1 MSVTAKAERLL
12 AEGRIQ
18 AIPGRCFAVE
28 GDHGWY
34 LAVVND
40 DGLFCCSCPAVG
52 ECSHVLAARSAQEL
66 EVAARA
72 LVGILEA
79 QHYNEPSPDCA
90 EEAEE

>member
-1 MSVTAKAERLL
+1 MPALPGAANGAEPVSVAAKAERLL

-40 DGLFCCSCPAVG
+40 DGLFCSCPAIG
-52 ECSHVLAARSAQEL
+52 ECSHLLAVRSAQEL
-66 EVAARA
+66 EVAA
-72 LVGILEA
+72 
-79 QHYNEPSPDCA
+79 
-90 EEAEE
+90 